1 MTFID
6 ITCMSDRSEEVII
19 ETFPRRN
26 DTPFFMTRSCRL
38 LLAFA
43 DDSSTRQTI
52 FARSDELMIGKVA
65 NVAE

>member
-26 DTPFFMTRSCRL
+26 DTPFFTTRSCRL
-38 LLAFA
+38 IMHTMYAGVQF
-43 DDSSTRQTI
+43 T
-52 FARSDELMIGKVA
+52 EIGIWYITVRYVKKTQ
-65 NVAE
+65 